1 MKQTRPSSW
10 FFAFLPL
17 PRCFPP
23 GASPGPVT
31 GPGARSFPGRS
42 LLVPGLLLGAILLF
56 SPAIL
61 AEGIGRIEYIEGDVS
76 LIRDGDILDEFQIN
90 PGDPLL
96 EMDVIQT
103 GFDGYAEVLLT
114 VGGRS
119 TVRIQ
124 ENTAYYI
131 EVEPQTGGGEN
142 TRLRLLT
149 GSVEMAVQ
157 NISRNSQ
164 VNVETRS
171 AVLGVRGT
179 EFDVL
184 TAPDEST
191 LAGVRTGRVEV
202 ASGGQRAMVEGGSA
216 AEVQQ
221 NRPPQSQTVPD
232 GDFDRFYSL
241 WTEARLQ
248 AFRSGAPT
256 FIKAYVRRFND
267 TEPEFQ
273 RAYRE
278 LMAHRDRLEREAA
291 RTGTSLGGDMRLRTE
306 VSPALIKMRSIL
318 PLFENALYRLEELA
332 RFHDQGI
339 GETTIDGVRS
349 GDFFTR
355 FSRVEQNLRRQ
366 LGEVRTVFRLYRV
379 IEQRSFGGLPEGAGS
394 PFGGGS
400 PINSMG
406 F

>member
-1 MKQTRPSSW
+1 MNKILYTTRPSKP
-10 FFAFLPL
+10 FLSSL
-17 PRCFPP
+17 RF
-23 GASPGPVT
+23 SRWLRPVR
-31 GPGARSFPGRS
+31 PSRA
-42 LLVPGLLLGAILLF
+42 VKGLLLPGLILGGLLVS
-56 SPAIL
+56 SPAVL
-61 AEGIGRIEYIEGDVS
+61 AESIGRIEYIEGDVA
-76 LIRDGDILDEFQIN
+76 LIRDGEILDEFQIN

-114 VGGRS
+114 AGGRS

-142 TRLRLLT
+142 TRLRLLS

-157 NISRNSQ
+157 NVSRNSQ

-191 LAGVRTGRVEV
+191 LAGVRAGQVEV
-202 ASGGQRAMVEGGSA
+202 SSSGQKVLVDGGSA

-221 NRPPQSQTVPD
+221 NQAPRSQTVPE
-232 GDFDRFYSL
+232 GDFDQFYSV

-273 RAYRE
+273 KAYRE
-278 LMAHRDRLEREAA
+278 LMAHRNRLEREAS

-318 PLFENALYRLEELA
+318 PLFENTVYRLEELS
-332 RFHDQGI
+332 RFHAQGI

-349 GDFFTR
+349 GDFFAR

-379 IEQRSFGGLPEGAGS
+379 IEQRSFGGLPEGSGG